1 MKLPNAED
9 AERAII
15 GALMINE
22 SLIGQASLAP
32 EDFYWPTTRDAFSVI
47 RSLLEEKQEITPLT
61 INDRSGQLGRAV
73 KVIDLSNMLDA
84 ARGLNSIRQEVE
96 IVKEKARQRRI
107 AKVCASLQAGA
118 LDGEFSSDLI
128 QQGEE
133 ALAELRQS
141 LGDKSLGF
149 RPILDVDRDARIHY
163 DKLRRGLSI
172 AIPTGFQQLD
182 DVARGGIQPGEMWV
196 IASLTGRGKSSWALG
211 AARFQA
217 EQGIP
222 VAVVS
227 REMSDTENYTRI
239 VCGASNIPMWR
250 VRPDMFLDTYER
262 LIEWCDTLNQ
272 LPIYFNTTT
281 SNVHEL
287 RSQVREL
294 VRAKGVKSLFV
305 DYLQLLNASLEPK
318 SRAQDVAAVSRTL
331 KEIAMDNQIGVFSL
345 VQFNRLASHGER
357 PELHHFA
364 ESGGIE
370 KDASLALILDMN
382 EQRDGEVER
391 LCTMRI
397 AKHRNGPQMSLKY
410 VYKGDTLT
418 FRDAACERVLPAA

>member
-1 MKLPNAED
+1 MNLPNAEE

-22 SLIGQASLAP
+22 SLIGQASLVP

-47 RSLLEEKQEITPLT
+47 RTLHEEKQEITPLSIHYRT
-61 INDRSGQLGRAV
+61 EQVGRVV
-73 KVIDLSNMLDA
+73 KVIDLSAMLDN

-96 IVKEKARQRRI
+96 IVKEKARKRRI
-107 AKVCASLQAGA
+107 AKICAALQAGA
-118 LDGEFSSDLI
+118 LDGEFSCDLI

-133 ALAELRQS
+133 ALAELRRS
-141 LGDKSLGF
+141 LGDNSLGF
-149 RPILDVDRDARIHY
+149 RSIMDVDRDARIHF
-163 DKLRRGLSI
+163 DKLRRGISV

-182 DVARGGIQPGEMWV
+182 DVARGGIQPGEVWV
-196 IASLTGRGKSSWALG
+196 VASLTGRGKTSWALG
-211 AARFQA
+211 AARYQA
-217 EQGIP
+217 QADIP
-222 VAVVS
+222 VGVVS
-227 REMSDTENYTRI
+227 REMSEVENYSRMLS
-239 VCGASNIPMWR
+239 GASNIPMWR
-250 VRPDMFLDTYER
+250 IRKDMFLDTYEG
-262 LIEWCDTLNQ
+262 LLEWCDALSK
-272 LPIYFNTTT
+272 LPMYFNVST

-294 VRAKGVKSLFV
+294 VKAKNIKSLFV
-305 DYLQLLNASLEPK
+305 DYLQLLNASLEAK

-331 KEIAMDNQIGVFSL
+331 KEIAMDNQIGVFAL
-345 VQFNRLASHGER
+345 VQFNRLASSGER

-370 KDASLALILDMN
+370 KDASLALIIDMN

-397 AKHRNGPQMSLKY
+397 AKHRNGPLMSLKY
-410 VYKGDTLT
+410 IYKGDTLV
-418 FRDAACERVLPAA
+418 FRDAA